1 MGIHGHSCSAAGPSA
16 TLAIANYM
24 FIRAYSCSA
33 AGEDQSVIV
42 CGKKKAPCLSV
53 AKET

>member
-1 MGIHGHSCSAAGPSA
+1 MDIHGH
-16 TLAIANYM
+16 
-24 FIRAYSCSA
+24 SCSA

-42 CGKKKAPCLSV
+42 YGKKKAPCLSV